1 MKRKV
6 KMIGL
11 DLDGTLLTTQKEL
24 TPYTKEVLGRAV
36 RQGIVVMPATGR
48 PYSGLP
54 EELVKFPGFR
64 YAVTANGGRVVD
76 IGTGES
82 LSEELV
88 SVEAARKVLEV
99 LENYDCL
106 REIYYDGIGYAPAD
120 GLKDI
125 RRYIEEPP
133 MAEYVTR
140 TRVPVSDIWTK
151 FEEENRGADKV
162 QGLFVSLEDRNAAVE
177 DLRAVSG
184 IEITGALK
192 MNIEVN
198 AAGVNKGKAL
208 VRLGEILGIS
218 REEIMAFGDGANDL
232 DMMKEVGIGVAMSN
246 GKEEIKEA
254 ADYIAASNDEDGVAR
269 FLEEYVL
276 S

>member
-1 MKRKV
+1 M
-6 KMIGL
+6 
-11 DLDGTLLTTQKEL
+11 
-24 TPYTKEVLGRAV
+24 
-36 RQGIVVMPATGR
+36 
-48 PYSGLP
+48 
-54 EELVKFPGFR
+54 
-64 YAVTANGGRVVD
+64 
-76 IGTGES
+76 
-82 LSEELV
+82 
-88 SVEAARKVLEV
+88 
-99 LENYDCL
+99 
-106 REIYYDGIGYAPAD
+106 
-120 GLKDI
+120 
-125 RRYIEEPP
+125 
-133 MAEYVTR
+133 
-140 TRVPVSDIWTK
+140 
-151 FEEENRGADKV
+151 
-162 QGLFVSLEDRNAAVE
+162 E

-232 DMMKEVGIGVAMSN
+232 DMMKEVGIGVAMGN

>member
-1 MKRKV
+1 MKNRV
-6 KMIGL
+6 RLIGV
-11 DLDGTLLTTQKEL
+11 DLDGTLLTTQKKL
-24 TPYTKEVLGRAV
+24 TSYTREVLECAAK
-36 RQGIVVMPATGR
+36 QGIAVLPATGR
-48 PYSGLP
+48 PFSGIP
-54 EELVKFPGFR
+54 EEMARFPGFR

-76 IGTGES
+76 IKTGEP
-82 LSEELV
+82 LFEELV
-88 SVEAARKVLEV
+88 SVEAAREVLKVLEH
-99 LENYDCL
+99 YDCL

-125 RRYIEEPP
+125 DRYMDEPP
-133 MAEYVTR
+133 MAEYITK
-140 TRVPVSDIWTK
+140 TRVPVPDIRAK

-162 QGLFVSLEDRNAAVE
+162 QGLFVTLEDRNAAVE
-177 DLRAVSG
+177 ELRFVSG

-208 VRLGEILGIS
+208 VRLGKLLGIS

-232 DMMKEVGIGVAMSN
+232 DMMKEVGIGVAMDN

-276 S
+276 R

>member
-1 MKRKV
+1 
-6 KMIGL
+6 
-11 DLDGTLLTTQKEL
+11 
-24 TPYTKEVLGRAV
+24 
-36 RQGIVVMPATGR
+36 
-48 PYSGLP
+48 
-54 EELVKFPGFR
+54 
-64 YAVTANGGRVVD
+64 
-76 IGTGES
+76 
-82 LSEELV
+82 
-88 SVEAARKVLEV
+88 
-99 LENYDCL
+99 
-106 REIYYDGIGYAPAD
+106 
-120 GLKDI
+120 
-125 RRYIEEPP
+125 

-151 FEEENRGADKV
+151 FEEEKRGADKV

-232 DMMKEVGIGVAMSN
+232 DMMKEVGIGVAMGN

>member
-1 MKRKV
+1 MRNKIKL
-6 KMIGL
+6 IGA
-11 DLDGTLLTTQKEL
+11 DLDGTLLTTQKKL
-24 TPYTKEVLGRAV
+24 TSYTQEVLERAV
-36 RQGIVVMPATGR
+36 KQGIEVMPATGR
-48 PYSGLP
+48 PWSGIP
-54 EELVKFPGFR
+54 EELVRFPGFR

-76 IGTGES
+76 IRTGEP
-82 LSEELV
+82 LFEELV
-88 SVEAARKVLEV
+88 SVEAAREVLKVLER
-99 LENYDCL
+99 YDCL

-125 RRYIEEPP
+125 ERYMDEPP
-133 MAEYVTR
+133 MAEYITK
-140 TRVPVSDIWTK
+140 TRVPVPDIRAK

-162 QGLFVSLEDRNAAVE
+162 QGLFVTLEDRNAAVE
-177 DLRAVSG
+177 ELRFVSG

-208 VRLGEILGIS
+208 IRLGKLLGIS

-232 DMMKEVGIGVAMSN
+232 DMMKEVGTGVAMSN

-276 S
+276 R